1 MMKALSKFLSLFKKK
16 KEDDIKKLSA
26 TFESS
31 YKGVDIDKKELHKRI
46 LLNFINKE
54 NISLKE
60 INDLLNIVTN
70 NEFNLDSDSVLRIKD
85 VYKNMCFVLDKV
97 VTERYLNEKDEVDSV
112 KIDLVLKEVA
122 YNFDI
127 KLSVNVE
134 ELFEI
139 LEKVK

>member
-1 MMKALSKFLSLFKKK
+1 MKALSKFLSLFKKK

>member
-1 MMKALSKFLSLFKKK
+1 MKALSKFLSLFKKK

-127 KLSVNVE
+127 RLSVNVE